1 MRPRPARAAANI
13 EGMRKALMRSNTRML
28 LSAVLLF
35 QFTAM
40 LLIALQEKPVDMQ
53 ALALAIALPAV
64 TWAVAMAFGRLW
76 PIDRA
81 ILILVMLLCSVGII
95 TLSDI
100 ARAKVTPLTQAIYA
114 LIGIGAMAVGIVF
127 IRSVHN
133 WKKWILPG
141 VVLCLGALAS
151 PWAFGSVQNGARN
164 WITIIPDKLTVQPSE
179 FIKPALILILAASLA
194 GRPRFVK
201 CLPAIG
207 FAAVC
212 CGILLVQSDLGAV
225 LLYFLTTLHALLRR
239 HLQLAHHA
247 RRAGRGRGW
256 LGAGLQTRALCADA
270 RGHLAKPVERPH
282 RLRRRRSCRR

>member
-1 MRPRPARAAANI
+1 MKGYDPLFPPEGFGAGTRFDAPPPRPRDSNI

-207 FAAVC
+207 LPPSAAAYCSSRATWARC
-212 CGILLVQSDLGAV
+212 CSTSSPRSSSTSPPPPTGSS
-225 LLYFLTTLHALLRR
+225 RS
-239 HLQLAHHA
+239 
-247 RRAGRGRGW
+247 AGW
-256 LGAGLQTRALCADA
+256 AWA
-270 RGHLAKPVERPH
+270 
-282 RLRRRRSCRR
+282 